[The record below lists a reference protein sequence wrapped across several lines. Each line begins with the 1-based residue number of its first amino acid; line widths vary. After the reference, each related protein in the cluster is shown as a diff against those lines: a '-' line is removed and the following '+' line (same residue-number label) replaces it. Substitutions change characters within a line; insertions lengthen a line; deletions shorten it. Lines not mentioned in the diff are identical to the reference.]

1 MSVQLVIFLIIFFA
15 IAILAVITYC
25 IVRPITLTHRAIEYY
40 NSLTKLLP
48 WYAKPY
54 NNRGLVYFER
64 GEYQRAIQD
73 YNRALALNSRLFQA
87 YNNRGLVYYKLK
99 EYQRAIEDYDRAL
112 ALNPAYVLAYVN
124 RGVAY
129 HDIDEYQKA
138 IEDYNHALTL
148 KPRDAM
154 AYLNRGWLYHSLGEY
169 EKAIQDCKF
178 VLVLNPKLVQ
188 ACVCIGRAYEGLG
201 DHYRAIQ
208 SYNKALA
215 LDPSYATAYYH
226 RGFAYLRLGNIERA
240 RVDFLKGREYD
251 PQSVRTAWMIEWIG
265 MCLEK
270 PGVEEAEQLEQT
282 AAIDPQH
289 HDAYIC
295 RGVALW
301 LRDKLE
307 QALAELEQ
315 AAQIEPDADTH
326 FWMGMIYA
334 SLKRDGQ
341 AIAAIQK
348 SLESGLSPVLL
359 APLRWLEQI
368 RPEFYEN
375 YAKAL
380 LAR

>member
-99 EYQRAIEDYDRAL
+99 EYQFAITDLDHVIELAPNDFLGYHSRGLAYSGIKEYQLALADYDR
-112 ALNPAYVLAYVN
+112 
-124 RGVAY
+124 
-129 HDIDEYQKA
+129 
-138 IEDYNHALTL
+138 T
-148 KPRDAM
+148 
-154 AYLNRGWLYHSLGEY
+154 
-169 EKAIQDCKF
+169 
-178 VLVLNPKLVQ
+178 LVLN
-188 ACVCIGRAYEGLG
+188 
-201 DHYRAIQ
+201 
-208 SYNKALA
+208 S
-215 LDPSYATAYYH
+215 SYATAYYH

-289 HDAYIC
+289 H
-295 RGVALW
+295 
-301 LRDKLE
+301 
-307 QALAELEQ
+307 
-315 AAQIEPDADTH
+315 
-326 FWMGMIYA
+326 
-334 SLKRDGQ
+334 
-341 AIAAIQK
+341 
-348 SLESGLSPVLL
+348 
-359 APLRWLEQI
+359 
-368 RPEFYEN
+368 
-375 YAKAL
+375 
-380 LAR
+380 